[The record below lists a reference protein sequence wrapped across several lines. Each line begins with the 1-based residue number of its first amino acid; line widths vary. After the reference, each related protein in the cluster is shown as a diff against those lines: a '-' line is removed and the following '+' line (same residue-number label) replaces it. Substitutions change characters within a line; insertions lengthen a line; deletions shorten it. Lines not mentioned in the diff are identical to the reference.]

1 MIRGNPLAGS
11 KRFPMS
17 DSLTV
22 DSCLINRLSSVYF
35 FLELVCCG
43 LALGLFCFRAD
54 EAIQFGCGLIA
65 DWPAN
70 GKRPHCSVPSWVASR
85 QEVGR
90 FHSCASASS
99 ARVCRPQCRARIRWI
114 SSGFPVQDCHPSL
127 TNHRQDPLLKVGF
140 HPAFGWRRW
149 GLEAFHRWT
158 TIKASFNL
166 CDSTAELDRFPPTTI
181 P

>member
-65 DWPAN
+65 DWSAN
-70 GKRPHCSVPSWVASR
+70 GKYAFSR
-85 QEVGR
+85 LFSRGERGKVKVLLVLG
-90 FHSCASASS
+90 
-99 ARVCRPQCRARIRWI
+99 
-114 SSGFPVQDCHPSL
+114 SL
-127 TNHRQDPLLKVGF
+127 
-140 HPAFGWRRW
+140 
-149 GLEAFHRWT
+149 
-158 TIKASFNL
+158 
-166 CDSTAELDRFPPTTI
+166 
-181 P
+181 